1 MAFDTALADATSRV
15 RFDVGDYSDAA
26 PIIAEAIYA
35 AQIARYPTS
44 EARATIAMAEAL
56 IVKVSQDPDKVEVTG
71 AVKVE
76 WANRIKSWRAL
87 ANGLRVDL
95 GLPILG
101 EGADSTMRIGYL
113 TRTTETSSEFG
124 G

>member
-1 MAFDTALADATSRV
+1 MAFNTALTTATDRV

-26 PIIAEAIYA
+26 PIIAEAIYT

-44 EARATIAMAEAL
+44 EARATVAMAEAL

-76 WANRIKSWRAL
+76 WQNRIKSWRAL

-101 EGADSTMRIGYL
+101 DGADSTMRVGRL
-113 TRTTETSSEFG
+113 ARAAATAGEFG
-124 G
+124 